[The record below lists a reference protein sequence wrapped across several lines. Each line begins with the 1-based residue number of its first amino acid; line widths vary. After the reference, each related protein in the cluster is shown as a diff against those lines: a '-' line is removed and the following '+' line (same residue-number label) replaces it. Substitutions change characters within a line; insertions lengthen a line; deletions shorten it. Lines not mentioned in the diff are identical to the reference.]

1 MLMSNRTKYELEAAL
16 KEALLKKPYH
26 KITIQDLTDACHIS
40 RMSFYYHFQDMQDL
54 IEWAC
59 IEDAKK
65 ALENKKHANNWQEGL
80 ARIFEAV
87 YENKPFIMNA
97 YRNISREQIERFLF
111 KTVHDL
117 IVRVVDEK
125 SQGLNIS
132 EEKKNFIANFYKY
145 AFVGIMLDWINQ
157 GMREDYHLI
166 VKDMCVTLENTIT
179 NSIYNYTKQE
189 L

>member
-1 MLMSNRTKYELEAAL
+1 MSNRTKYELEAAL

-80 ARIFEAV
+80 ARIVEAV
-87 YENKPFIMNA
+87 YENKPFIMNV
-97 YRNISREQIERFLF
+97 YRAISREQIENYLF
-111 KTVHDL
+111 KLTYGL
-117 IVRVVDEK
+117 LRGVVEEK
-125 SQGLNIS
+125 SEGQKIG
-132 EEKKNFIANFYKY
+132 EAEKEFIADFYKY
-145 AFVGIMLDWINQ
+145 SFVGIMLDWIKQ
-157 GMREDYHLI
+157 GMKEDYGEI
-166 VKDMCVTLENTIT
+166 VENMVLTLHGNIT
-179 NSIYNYTKQE
+179 NSIMNFTKAGE
-189 L
+189 